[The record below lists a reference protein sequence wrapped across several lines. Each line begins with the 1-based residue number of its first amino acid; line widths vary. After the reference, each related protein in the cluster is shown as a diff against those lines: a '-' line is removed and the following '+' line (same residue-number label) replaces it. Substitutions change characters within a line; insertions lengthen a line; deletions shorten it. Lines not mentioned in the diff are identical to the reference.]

1 MITTILGCLIANI
14 LFFGI
19 ISLVSYLF
27 YKKNKEKIDNVIN
40 DVTEKVG
47 EVQSLIDAI
56 KNLKEDFESLKSKL
70 DKLPF

>member
-19 ISLVSYLF
+19 IGLVSYLF
-27 YKKNKEKIDNVIN
+27 YKNNKEKIDNVIN
-40 DVTEKVG
+40 DVKAKVG
-47 EVQSLIDAI
+47 EAQSLIDAI
-56 KNLKEDFESLKSKL
+56 KNLKEDFESVKSKL

>member
-40 DVTEKVG
+40 DVAAKVG

>member
-19 ISLVSYLF
+19 IALVSYLF

-40 DVTEKVG
+40 DVKAKAEEAK
-47 EVQSLIDAI
+47 SLIDTI
-56 KNLKEDFESLKSKL
+56 KNLKEDFESVKSKL

>member
-40 DVTEKVG
+40 DVKAKVG
-47 EVQSLIDAI
+47 EVQSLIDVI

>member
-40 DVTEKVG
+40 DVTAKVG
-47 EVQSLIDAI
+47 EVQSLINAI

>member
-1 MITTILGCLIANI
+1 MITTILACLIANI

-19 ISLVSYLF
+19 IGLVSYLF
-27 YKKNKEKIDNVIN
+27 YKKNKEKIDKVIN
-40 DVTEKVG
+40 DVKARVG
-47 EVQSLIDAI
+47 EVQSLIDGI

>member
-19 ISLVSYLF
+19 IGLVCYLF

-40 DVTEKVG
+40 DVKARVG
-47 EVQSLIDAI
+47 EVQSLIDVI
-56 KNLKEDFESLKSKL
+56 KNLKEGFESLK
-70 DKLPF
+70 

>member
-27 YKKNKEKIDNVIN
+27 YKNNKEKIDNVIN
-40 DVTEKVG
+40 DVKAKVG
-47 EVQSLIDAI
+47 EAQSLIDAI

>member
-40 DVTEKVG
+40 DVKARVG

-56 KNLKEDFESLKSKL
+56 KNLKEDFESIKSKL

>member
-40 DVTEKVG
+40 DVTAKVG

>member
-40 DVTEKVG
+40 DVKAKVG

>member
-19 ISLVSYLF
+19 ICLVSYLF

-40 DVTEKVG
+40 DVKAKVG
-47 EVQSLIDAI
+47 EVQSLIDVI
-56 KNLKEDFESLKSKL
+56 KNLKEDFESIKSKL

>member
-40 DVTEKVG
+40 DVKAKIG

-56 KNLKEDFESLKSKL
+56 KNLKEDFESIKSKL